1 MKADPQLL
9 RNKPKCHIM
18 ELILT
23 TPEALAEIVEQAMRK
38 CQRQQ
43 PAADTPDSNHLDL
56 PGAIDFLCQAGFSIS
71 SSKIYKLTADGK
83 IPHRKFGKRL
93 VFNRDELAAWAEAQL
108 RSLPDGSETRAAIA
122 QSARKKD
129 KR

>member
-1 MKADPQLL
+1 
-9 RNKPKCHIM
+9 M

-38 CQRQQ
+38 CQRQP
-43 PAADTPDSNHLDL
+43 PAVDTPASNHLDL
-56 PGAIDFLCQAGFSIS
+56 PSAIDFLCQAGFSIS

-93 VFNRDELAAWAEAQL
+93 IFSRDELIAWAEAQL
-108 RSLPDGSETRAAIA
+108 RSRPDGSEARAAIA

-129 KR
+129 TR